1 MTNKITSE
9 TLLGSNKTLS
19 LEKEKYTLEPN
30 KILSMTLSG
39 IFEEIRSQPKTKSD
53 ILPLESIS
61 KEENTLNVDNNVNI
75 LDEDIILSMTLSST
89 YDEIQKQEETNI
101 ASNIPLEPLSKEDTL
116 SVDNN
121 VNALSINIVVAFCWW
136 TVNYIIASVA
146 NICNYLVENPLHHD
160 TVASSHQEKLAGADS
175 EMDVMVGIL
184 AC

>member
-1 MTNKITSE
+1 MS
-9 TLLGSNKTLS
+9 
-19 LEKEKYTLEPN
+19 LEPN

-53 ILPLESIS
+53 ILPLESVS

-121 VNALSINIVVAFCWW
+121 VNVLSINIVVAFCWW